1 MTTKNNRLTA
11 EEVKKLR
18 QVDFGKKPG
27 FETAETMLAREV
39 GEAGST
45 ERAEFNAKALAW
57 YYGEVLRDRR
67 KALGITQKELA
78 ERIGRERSYI
88 SRLEKGETDLQLSSF
103 IRIAAALGI
112 MLRLDVNLI

>member
-1 MTTKNNRLTA
+1 MTTMNNRLTA

-18 QVDFGKKPG
+18 QVDFAKTPG

-39 GEAGST
+39 GKAGSL
-45 ERAEFNAKALAW
+45 ERDEFNAKALAW

-78 ERIGRERSYI
+78 ERVGRDRS
-88 SRLEKGETDLQLSSF
+88 SSAAWKKGETDLQLSSF

-112 MLRLDVNLI
+112 VLRLDVNLI

>member
-1 MTTKNNRLTA
+1 MKNA
-11 EEVKKLR
+11 
-18 QVDFGKKPG
+18 P
-27 FETAETMLAREV
+27 
-39 GEAGST
+39 
-45 ERAEFNAKALAW
+45 EFNAKALAW

-78 ERIGRERSYI
+78 ERVGRDRSYI

>member
-1 MTTKNNRLTA
+1 MTTMNNRLTA

-18 QVDFGKKPG
+18 QVDFAKTPG

-39 GEAGST
+39 GKAGSP
-45 ERAEFNAKALAW
+45 ERDEFNAKALAW

-78 ERIGRERSYI
+78 ERVGRDRSYI
-88 SRLEKGETDLQLSSF
+88 SRLEKAKLTCNCPPSSASPQLWASCS
-103 IRIAAALGI
+103 GST
-112 MLRLDVNLI
+112 